1 MPNYV
6 DTQGY
11 LQCTKMLYGFGYRID
26 GSKSDQNKKSPR
38 EELDGGE
45 SAEER
50 GILLL
55 STEEQKGMGD
65 TNQGSTK
72 ILPGEQEKI
81 RQKNVIDTPYP
92 DQVRFHKGYFNKP
105 CLR

>member
-1 MPNYV
+1 MTNCV
-6 DTQGY
+6 DLQGY

-26 GSKSDQNKKSPR
+26 GSKSDQNKNSPK
-38 EELDGGE
+38 EEPDGGE

-50 GILLL
+50 GTLLL
-55 STEEQKGMGD
+55 STEEQKGLGN
-65 TNQGSTK
+65 TNQGSMKT
-72 ILPGEQEKI
+72 LPGEQEKI

-92 DQVRFHKGYFNKP
+92 DQVRFHKGNFNKP

>member
-1 MPNYV
+1 MTNYV

-26 GSKSDQNKKSPR
+26 GSKSDRNKKSPR

-50 GILLL
+50 VL
-55 STEEQKGMGD
+55 SQLEIEFF
-65 TNQGSTK
+65 
-72 ILPGEQEKI
+72 
-81 RQKNVIDTPYP
+81 RQVCA
-92 DQVRFHKGYFNKP
+92 R
-105 CLR
+105 